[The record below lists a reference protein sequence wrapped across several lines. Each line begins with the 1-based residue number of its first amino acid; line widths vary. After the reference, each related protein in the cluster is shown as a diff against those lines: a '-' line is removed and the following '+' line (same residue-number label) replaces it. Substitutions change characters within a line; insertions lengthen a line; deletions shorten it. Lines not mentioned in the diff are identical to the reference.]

1 MGERENLVT
10 VAASVLDGLEI
21 MESSA
26 QAILDQIAEERAVLE
41 GLLILTGGVSYRQKR
56 GEKGVEIGRNEF
68 KMGENGPIREGVAV

>member
-10 VAASVLDGLEI
+10 VAVSVLEGLEV

-41 GLLILTGGVSYRQKR
+41 GLLILAGGVSYRQKKL
-56 GEKGVEIGRNEF
+56 EKGVKNCKNGF
-68 KMGENGPIREGVAV
+68 KMGENGPNRKGVAV

>member
-10 VAASVLDGLEI
+10 VAATVLDGLEI

-41 GLLILTGGVSYRQKR
+41 GLLILAGGVSYRQKKV
-56 GEKGVEIGRNEF
+56 EKGVEIGRNEL
-68 KMGENGPIREGVAV
+68 KMGENGPVCKGVAV